1 VNVIEWAKSVKPDL
15 VKLQQEKGIPAL
27 WSAAQMCHE
36 SAVNGGAGLSE
47 LALNAQNYAGLKWA
61 EWEKEYG
68 CEPVTYGTWEVLNGQ
83 TVNLNDAFCKA
94 PTWEVWLQ
102 VYGDLLSGRYYGPA
116 LEYKNDPMLYGIHV
130 WQLGWATDPN
140 YLIAVSGWMSR
151 LYADYA
157 DTIAAPAPVAAAAQV
172 IPIKSPDG
180 RQLAEG
186 WLEGDRTVVKLRDLA
201 EALGATIQW
210 DQATKTVTIVK

>member
-1 VNVIEWAKSVKPDL
+1 
-15 VKLQQEKGIPAL
+15 
-27 WSAAQMCHE
+27 
-36 SAVNGGAGLSE
+36 
-47 LALNAQNYAGLKWA
+47 
-61 EWEKEYG
+61 
-68 CEPVTYGTWEVLNGQ
+68 
-83 TVNLNDAFCKA
+83 
-94 PTWEVWLQ
+94 
-102 VYGDLLSGRYYGPA
+102 
-116 LEYKNDPMLYGIHV
+116 MLYGIHV

-186 WLEGDRTVVKLRDLA
+186 WLEGERTVVKLRDLA
-201 EALGATIQW
+201 EALGATVQW
-210 DQATKTVTIVK
+210 DQSTKTVTIVK